1 MVSDNVVKHSVY
13 TIDFFDLVD
22 LANLKERVGTN
33 VLLVREPNG
42 LEAYQLSSPF
52 TVSANSDKWVNMSQ
66 RLANSAYFAHI
77 DSNYTGNV
85 FVCMVNSVQQ

>member
-1 MVSDNVVKHSVY
+1 MVSDNDVKQCLHDI
-13 TIDFFDLVD
+13 IDFFDLVD

-52 TVSANSDKWVNMSQ
+52 TVSASSDIVHGP
-66 RLANSAYFAHI
+66 F
-77 DSNYTGNV
+77 
-85 FVCMVNSVQQ
+85 